1 MADDEKL
8 HTCAGMV
15 PDWLLDA
22 ATQGGKSPMTKT
34 DALVQHGRAA
44 AIAALAHRGQTDKIG
59 RAYLEHPVRVADRFS
74 LTGQPIEHC
83 AALLH
88 DVVEDSEFTL
98 EDLGHAGIRA
108 EIIEIV
114 ALLTRDKAVDDAIYY
129 SRIRKHPRALAVK
142 LADIDD
148 NSAAWRVEQLE
159 RALQERL
166 ALKYQRARKA
176 LGADTS
182 TG

>member
-1 MADDEKL
+1 MADEETMQ
-8 HTCAGMV
+8 TCAGMV

-22 ATQGGKSPMTKT
+22 ATQGGEPPMTET

-44 AIAALAHRGQTDKIG
+44 AITALAHRGQTDKIG
-59 RAYLEHPVRVADRFS
+59 RPYLEHPVRVAERFS
-74 LTGQPIEHC
+74 WTGEPIAHC

-88 DVVEDSEFTL
+88 DVVEDSDFTL

-114 ALLTRDKAVDDAIYY
+114 ALLTRDKAVDDATYY
-129 SRIRKHPRALAVK
+129 SRIRMHPRALAVK

-148 NSAAWRVEQLE
+148 NTAAWRVEQLDP
-159 RALQERL
+159 ALQKRL
-166 ALKYQRARKA
+166 ALKYQRARQA